1 MEPKQD
7 DIQIKQND
15 AILLS
20 NIKQKS
26 QVQKAT
32 PNFAPKQIAINNAN
46 YLPLPWFYH
55 QEYHHSICT
64 GIFLHF
70 LPLIQ

>member
-46 YLPLPWFYH
+46 ALLCVEDTTQCVVEKKKH
-55 QEYHHSICT
+55 R
-64 GIFLHF
+64 
-70 LPLIQ
+70 